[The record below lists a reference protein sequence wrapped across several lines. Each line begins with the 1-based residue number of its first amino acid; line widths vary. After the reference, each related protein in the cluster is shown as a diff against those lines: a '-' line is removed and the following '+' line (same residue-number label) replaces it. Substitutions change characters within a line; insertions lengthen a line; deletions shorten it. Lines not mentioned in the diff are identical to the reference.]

1 MKIIDK
7 VRLQGNKKLL
17 LLLNL
22 FSLPLTYLF
31 FLLFTQIAIIFKP
44 LINKGTSINTSGIVT
59 VMGMVMALLVI
70 HELVHGLFYNLFKP
84 KNRIKIGFRLKS
96 MIGYCTS
103 PYSLYPKSQM
113 LVIGLAPFFLL
124 SFSLTLL
131 YCLGILSPFYYIFLA
146 AVHAGG
152 CIGDFY
158 YVYLLVFKFKQKEIL
173 IEDTLS
179 GLIIYQ
185 K

>member
-70 HELVHGLFYNLFKP
+70 HELVHGLFYKLFKP
-84 KNRIKIGFRLKS
+84 KNRIKIGFRLKL

-113 LVIGLAPFFLL
+113 LVIGLAPFFSTKFFFDTPLL
-124 SFSLTLL
+124 FGYSFPFLL
-131 YCLGILSPFYYIFLA
+131 HLFSSCACWRLYW
-146 AVHAGG
+146 
-152 CIGDFY
+152 
-158 YVYLLVFKFKQKEIL
+158 
-173 IEDTLS
+173 
-179 GLIIYQ
+179 
-185 K
+185 

>member
-44 LINKGTSINTSGIVT
+44 LINKGTSINTSGIIT

-70 HELVHGLFYNLFKP
+70 HELVHGLFYKLFKP
-84 KNRIKIGFRLKS
+84 KNRIK
-96 MIGYCTS
+96 
-103 PYSLYPKSQM
+103 
-113 LVIGLAPFFLL
+113 
-124 SFSLTLL
+124 
-131 YCLGILSPFYYIFLA
+131 
-146 AVHAGG
+146 
-152 CIGDFY
+152 
-158 YVYLLVFKFKQKEIL
+158 
-173 IEDTLS
+173 
-179 GLIIYQ
+179 
-185 K
+185 